1 MEIQRFSL
9 KLLTLLCALIAHITV
24 VYGFAFK
31 TLHSYFWIY
40 VFLFYVFLFFLF
52 VLKHLFFCKSQVYAY
67 VFFILGPYLSSVL
80 SDVFVMVVY
89 FYDFFTRNLLNSLI
103 GGFFMPYIALCA
115 WFLSI
120 AFFLIHVWFHEKVSK
135 K

>member
-31 TLHSYFWIY
+31 TLHGYFWIY

-52 VLKHLFFCKSQVYAY
+52 VLKHLFFVNHRYIRMC
-67 VFFILGPYLSSVL
+67 FLFWG
-80 SDVFVMVVY
+80 
-89 FYDFFTRNLLNSLI
+89 LI
-103 GGFFMPYIALCA
+103 
-115 WFLSI
+115 FLP
-120 AFFLIHVWFHEKVSK
+120 F
-135 K
+135 